1 MGWAERVRKER
12 GVEQPS
18 NANEAPEAPPVTHEV
33 VIRRDAAGGLHV
45 SHPDDALLTLGMLE
59 MAKVAIIEGRIG
71 ARLKAAQEPRIVPA
85 TMMPAGLRRAQ

>member
-1 MGWAERVRKER
+1 MGWAERARKER
-12 GVEQPS
+12 GVEQPT
-18 NANEAPEAPPVTHEV
+18 NENGAPEAPPVTHEL

-45 SHPDDALLTLGMLE
+45 SHPDDALVTLGMLE

-85 TMMPAGLRRAQ
+85 TVMPSGLRRVQ